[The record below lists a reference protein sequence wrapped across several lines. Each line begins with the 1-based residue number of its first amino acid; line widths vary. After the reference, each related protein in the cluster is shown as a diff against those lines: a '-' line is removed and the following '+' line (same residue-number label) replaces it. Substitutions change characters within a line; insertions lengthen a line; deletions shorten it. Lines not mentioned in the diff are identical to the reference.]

1 VEDDRSVVLPFPQ
14 APEAIELRHMR
25 AFVAVAE
32 ELSFSRAAERLYLSQ
47 PALSRQIRSLERV
60 VGCQLLRRSTHRV
73 ELTVAGSALLDRAR
87 KLLAEAGY
95 RDAAGN
101 FDPKKFPVNQIEI
114 SYNPAESNRAV
125 AEFVQAQ
132 WKRNLKLT
140 VPLKAVEWKT
150 FLDSRAQLEYK
161 GFARSGWIG
170 DFADP
175 FTFLALFYTPRG
187 DNGTGWWDAKYV
199 AMLDAANKERD
210 PQKRYALLAKA
221 EAYMLD
227 AQPVIP
233 LLTNATNLMKKPY
246 VKGMYPNPQTLHAW
260 KFVYI
265 ERDPAKWDYGVPK
278 MSDE

>member
-1 VEDDRSVVLPFPQ
+1 M
-14 APEAIELRHMR
+14 AIDKR
-25 AFVAVAE
+25 
-32 ELSFSRAAERLYLSQ
+32 
-47 PALSRQIRSLERV
+47 ALSDFRRV
-60 VGCQLLRRSTHRV
+60 TKPLYAFMPEGIFPGYPRV
-73 ELTVAGSALLDRAR
+73 SGDEFNPERAR

-101 FDPKKFPVNQIEI
+101 FDPKKFPVSQIEL

-132 WKRNLKLT
+132 WKQNLKLT

-150 FLDSRAQLEYK
+150 FLDSRSKLEYK

-199 AMLDAANKERD
+199 KMLDDANRERD

-265 ERDPAKWDYGVPK
+265 ERDPAKWDYGIPK
-278 MSDE
+278 MTE